1 MKKRITLPRKQKSS
15 DNEIT
20 DDDKIQFLR
29 IALQLQKVGVNNEIS
44 ERIIKTYEQIL
55 LLKGDF
61 SIMDAIKIEDSI
73 KKKYNSK

>member
-1 MKKRITLPRKQKSS
+1 MEKKTKEKIQER
-15 DNEIT
+15 
-20 DDDKIQFLR
+20 DKIEFLR

-61 SIMDAIKIEDSI
+61 SIMDAIKIDNSI

>member
-1 MKKRITLPRKQKSS
+1 M
-15 DNEIT
+15 
-20 DDDKIQFLR
+20 
-29 IALQLQKVGVNNEIS
+29 ALQLQRVGVNNEIL

>member
-1 MKKRITLPRKQKSS
+1 VEKKTKEKIQER
-15 DNEIT
+15 
-20 DDDKIQFLR
+20 DKIEFLR

-61 SIMDAIKIEDSI
+61 SIMDAIKIDNSI